1 MAGHP
6 KKAPEHE
13 KGPFRLPSH
22 VWSVRRM
29 TLLGLGFFFWEL
41 CPELNIRPRGR
52 MATDAFF
59 KHIKSLKAKSKNSD
73 NGQINI

>member
-1 MAGHP
+1 MVVWGHFSDAQP
-6 KKAPEHE
+6 RVVHW
-13 KGPFRLPSH
+13 RD
-22 VWSVRRM
+22 
-29 TLLGLGFFFWEL
+29 GLTRPGFFFWEL

-59 KHIKSLKAKSKNSD
+59 KHIKSLKPKSKNSD